1 MVFARAEPNNHVLLG
16 RNVRWLQKTQFTAP
30 RLEGAWSYPDGPGDN
45 SNSQF
50 ALLALYEAERAGV
63 PVNPHV
69 WRRAEA
75 YWKNCQNP
83 DGSWGYHAGL
93 WGTGSMTAAGITSL
107 VITADRIGPAD
118 ATVEGS
124 RIQGCQQAVVDNDRI
139 QRALQWLGNNFSV
152 ARNPGPQPTLWV
164 LYYLYGLERVGRFTA
179 QRFIGGADWYR
190 QGAEEVIRMKGGPLT
205 DHWQNVHAL
214 EGDERVATAF
224 ALLFLAKGRWPV
236 LVSKVKHSP
245 GNDWNQHRHDI
256 ANLTH
261 FVESRWQKDL
271 VWQVV
276 DLDAASVDDLTQSP
290 VLYYC
295 GMNSPLPDE
304 PGGQEELAHK
314 LRDYLDRGGFIFA
327 EGYCGGAGFN
337 QGFRKLMKLVFPEPE
352 YDLRPLPPEHPI
364 WHMEEPVDPD
374 HTRLLLGIE
383 YGCRTSVVYCPQ
395 DTSDKLLP
403 PLSAVWEVSRP
414 GRDEKYSKEVQA
426 QIKAGLTIGLNVMA
440 YATNRELAGKEE
452 KLFRPPEAKLSKDPI
467 ARGKLYIANLH
478 HPGGCNVA
486 PRDHEPAA
494 GGGEESQAPREH
506 RAAGDRHHRSRLI
519 RLLSGLHARPQRLS
533 SDRRGAEA
541 TENLRRAGRGDPG
554 GLDLREQAV
563 HRLLPPGNAE
573 DLSEVASSG
582 DPQRLPNAHDEVPRL
597 RCDNSL
603 ASRPAGAGA
612 ASR

>member
-1 MVFARAEPNNHVLLG
+1 M
-16 RNVRWLQKTQFTAP
+16 
-30 RLEGAWSYPDGPGDN
+30 
-45 SNSQF
+45 
-50 ALLALYEAERAGV
+50 
-63 PVNPHV
+63 
-69 WRRAEA
+69 
-75 YWKNCQNP
+75 
-83 DGSWGYHAGL
+83 
-93 WGTGSMTAAGITSL
+93 
-107 VITADRIGPAD
+107 
-118 ATVEGS
+118 
-124 RIQGCQQAVVDNDRI
+124 
-139 QRALQWLGNNFSV
+139 LQWLGNNFSV

-486 PRDHEPAA
+486 PRAITNLLLEAA
-494 GGGEESQAPREH
+494 KNLKLRVSTEPREIDITDPALFDYYLVFMH
-506 RAAGDRHHRSRLI
+506 GRNAFRLTDAERKQLKTYVERGGVILADSICASKPFTDSFRQEMQKIFPKSPLQEIPRDSPMLTTKYRGFDVTTVSR
-519 RLLSGLHARPQRLS
+519 R
-533 SDRRGAEA
+533 
-541 TENLRRAGRGDPG
+541 
-554 GLDLREQAV
+554 
-563 HRLLPPGNAE
+563 
-573 DLSEVASSG
+573 
-582 DPQRLPNAHDEVPRL
+582 DPQVR
-597 RCDNSL
+597 
-603 ASRPAGAGA
+603 GA